1 MGIITPV
8 ANLEPVLLSGT
19 IVKRASLHN
28 EDIIKA
34 LGIHQHDLL
43 YVEKGGEIIPK
54 ITGVDENGRQPG
66 AEPVGFVWC
75 ASKGKHHGNAP
86 TNSDARH
93 RLPAA

>member
-28 EDIIKA
+28 DDIVQA
-34 LGIHQHDLL
+34 LDIHEGDML

-54 ITGVDENGRQPG
+54 ITGVDTGARVPG
-66 AEPVGFVWC
+66 TAKV
-75 ASKGKHHGNAP
+75 
-86 TNSDARH
+86 T
-93 RLPAA
+93 L